1 MSWLFSQAL
10 VVEYSAGCSSD
21 GEQFAPSSSTNTPA
35 MFLSQGKTTEALILS
50 QFGMTCELLTESLGA
65 ALLMSFLVDSRAKT
79 FRAQEMVQESEEKEA
94 DCGQKCGESLAKYD
108 RDSYS
113 WRTAQCSLFEVLGS
127 CLETWPRWGIM
138 QNGAVYPLNTLEPVM
153 GEIGFGFL
161 PTICKSDGSQS
172 NKSYRRN
179 TQTWEKT
186 SSLTAYLLGVM
197 FNLSGDA
204 PRPKGKFL
212 INPNFAE
219 WMMGWPDGWTDLK
232 ELEMDKFLLW
242 QEKHGTSCAKKLGRK
257 KNNMVVCK
265 TSYNSAM
272 LQGLKPHAGGTG
284 TSA

>member
-1 MSWLFSQAL
+1 M
-10 VVEYSAGCSSD
+10 EYSEGCSSD
-21 GEQFAPSSSTNTPA
+21 GEQFAPSNLTNTPA
-35 MFLSQGKTTEALILS
+35 MFLSHGKTTEVLNLS
-50 QFGMTCELLTESLGA
+50 RFGMMCELLTESLGTV
-65 ALLMSFLVDSRAKT
+65 LLMSFQEDFHART
-79 FRAQEMVQESEEKEA
+79 FHAPETVQESEEKEA
-94 DCGQKCGESLAKYD
+94 VCGQKCGESLAKYD
-108 RDSYS
+108 QDSYS

-127 CLETWPRWGIM
+127 CLEIWPRWGIM
-138 QNGAVYPLNTLEPVM
+138 QNGAVYQLNTLEPVM
-153 GEIGFGFL
+153 GEIGSGFL
-161 PTICKSDGSQS
+161 PTICKSDGSQN

-197 FNLSGDA
+197 FNLSGDD
-204 PRPKGKFL
+204 PRPKGSFL

-232 ELEMDKFLLW
+232 ELEMDKFQQW

-265 TSYNSAM
+265 TSNNSAM
-272 LQGLKPHAGGTG
+272 LQGLKPHAGNTG